1 MSDPEHETTHSVP
14 DGMPNSSVHVGPYRI
29 LERIGEGG
37 MGVVYAAEQESPL
50 RRRVALKVIK
60 VGMDTREVIA
70 RFEAER
76 QALALMDH
84 PGIAHVYDA
93 GATAEGRPFFAMEYV
108 AGVPITQYCDT
119 HRLPMQA
126 RLDLFVQVCG
136 AIQHAHQKGIIHRDI
151 KPSNLLVTVQ
161 DGKPLAKVIDFG
173 VAKAIHQRLTEKTV
187 FTQYGVLIGTPAYMS
202 PEQAEMSG
210 LDVDTTTDIYAL
222 GVVLYELL
230 IGALPFDPEQLRHAG
245 YAEIQRI
252 IREHEPLRPS
262 ARLSGL
268 QARAIDVALYRGTQL
283 SALVRE
289 LRGDLDWITL
299 KAMHKDR
306 TRRYP
311 SASELAADVV
321 RHLQTEPVVA
331 RPPSL
336 MYRAGKFARKY
347 RAALIA
353 VVLGM
358 TVSTVVS
365 TIVLT
370 QSSVSAA
377 ARAIAAQAALLQY
390 GLTHSAGSTVA
401 LNSDVPWTT
410 AIANDQGMRSA
421 VEAGAFASA
430 VSTVA
435 ICDVDGRVVL
445 ANVRSLSECPSGRP
459 ASELASVSVLDVLR
473 GTVPDYVTSQPLL
486 REGREVGSIRIA
498 MSRLLIR
505 RYFDEALLT
514 VMFWSIA
521 QILGVA
527 AVGAVASWIVFRR

>member
-1 MSDPEHETTHSVP
+1 
-14 DGMPNSSVHVGPYRI
+14 
-29 LERIGEGG
+29 
-37 MGVVYAAEQESPL
+37 
-50 RRRVALKVIK
+50 
-60 VGMDTREVIA
+60 
-70 RFEAER
+70 
-76 QALALMDH
+76 
-84 PGIAHVYDA
+84 
-93 GATAEGRPFFAMEYV
+93 
-108 AGVPITQYCDT
+108 
-119 HRLPMQA
+119 
-126 RLDLFVQVCG
+126 VCG